1 MFTQGGFH
9 TEVLRRKN
17 EQSIYQIIKMPKIF
31 EEIYVHIAT
40 EHLSIIKKL
49 SDLVYIHILSE
60 HVSDE

>member
-1 MFTQGGFH
+1 
-9 TEVLRRKN
+9 
-17 EQSIYQIIKMPKIF
+17 MPKIF

>member
-1 MFTQGGFH
+1 MK
-9 TEVLRRKN
+9 VLRRKN